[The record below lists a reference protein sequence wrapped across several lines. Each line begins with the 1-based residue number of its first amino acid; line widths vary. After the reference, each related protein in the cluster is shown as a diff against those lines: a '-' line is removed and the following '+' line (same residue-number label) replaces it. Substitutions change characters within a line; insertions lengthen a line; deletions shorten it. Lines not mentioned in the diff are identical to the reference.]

1 MQRLGLLGL
10 MLFLSLGLSV
20 SPEGPIYGKKATIE
34 GTSFCKKYSCKLVSR
49 GELDLIGGTTADY
62 TVVYP
67 IDPSSRRRD
76 EQETIIGILWDKD
89 GRIIGFQM
97 QFKERFLDNGL
108 GFYDVQLT
116 IDLVALMIGK
126 QYRNAPHM
134 GDDFNRGCFGYL
146 SRKTDLHVM
155 AKGSITPAG
164 SSKPKPYVLYCS
176 IVPSSKYPY
185 RRVQEIPDEMLV
197 PDRGA
202 LEVVP
207 YLELYEKVNY

>member
-1 MQRLGLLGL
+1 MLGLI
-10 MLFLSLGLSV
+10 LFLSLGLSV
-20 SPEGPIYGKKATIE
+20 SAEGPIYGTKATIE
-34 GTSFCKKYSCKLVSR
+34 GTSFCKKFSCKLVSR
-49 GELDLIGGTTADY
+49 GKLDLIGGTTADY

-67 IDPSSRRRD
+67 IDPYSRRRD
-76 EQETIIGILWDKD
+76 GQETIIGILWDKN
-89 GRIIGFQM
+89 GRIIGFQI

-108 GFYDVQLT
+108 GFYDVQLA

-126 QYRNAPHM
+126 QYRNAPNM
-134 GDDFNRGCFGYL
+134 GDDFNSGCFGYL

-164 SSKPKPYVLYCS
+164 SSKPKPYVLYCA

-185 RRVQEIPDEMLV
+185 RRVQEIPDEMLA

>member
-1 MQRLGLLGL
+1 

-20 SPEGPIYGKKATIE
+20 SAEGPIYGTKATIE
-34 GTSFCKKYSCKLVSR
+34 GTSFCKKYTCKLVLR
-49 GELDLIGGTTADY
+49 GKASLSGGTWADY
-62 TVVYP
+62 TVIYP
-67 IDPSSRRRD
+67 VDPYSRRRD
-76 EQETIIGILWDKD
+76 AQDTTISILWDKEGKID
-89 GRIIGFQM
+89 GFQVS
-97 QFKERFLDNGL
+97 FSERFLDNRL
-108 GFYDVQLT
+108 GYYDATLLT
-116 IDLVALMIGK
+116 DLVELMIGK
-126 QYRNAPHM
+126 RYRIRPNM
-134 GDDFNRGCFGYL
+134 GDDFNSGCFGYL

-164 SSKPKPYVLYCS
+164 SSKPKPYVLYCA

-185 RRVQEIPDEMLV
+185 RRVQEIPDEMLA